1 MSQPKIRNP
10 YQGMFVGHFAQK
22 LEEMQQYSPEE
33 LVLANFTVIQT
44 LLAWEAS
51 SQREFDGE
59 KRTVLAA
66 LEVLEEQEQISA
78 EFKQFCQ
85 MLLRGWTLERL
96 TSIAT
101 QAQSLPLTAARLRAD
116 GDLAVQVRILQE
128 FLVTTLSIV
137 DNREVKAYGM
147 QTIQRL
153 KLESGLSQESLDR
166 MLELVAAGASEE
178 DEDGE
183 PDEAG
188 EDEERDFD
196 AVDEADGTDEPE
208 DYWIDDD
215 DSQEDE
221 P

>member
-1 MSQPKIRNP
+1 
-10 YQGMFVGHFAQK
+10 MFLGKFAQMYQ
-22 LEEMQQYSPEE
+22 EMQSCPPED
-33 LVLANFTVIQT
+33 LVTANFNAIQA
-44 LLAWEAS
+44 LLAWEMS
-51 SQREFDGE
+51 DQREFEGE
-59 KRTVLAA
+59 KRTLAA
-66 LEVLEEQEQISA
+66 AIEVLVEQEQISDGFA
-78 EFKQFCQ
+78 EYAK

-96 TSIAT
+96 ASIT
-101 QAQSLPLTAARLRAD
+101 GQAQSLPLTAARLRAD
-116 GDLAVQVRILQE
+116 GDLAAQVKILQE
-128 FLVTTLSIV
+128 FLVTTLSTV

-196 AVDEADGTDEPE
+196 AVDEMDDTDEPE
-208 DYWIDDD
+208 DYWSDDD

-221 P
+221 S